1 MLLRLLEWFALF
13 SPTYLLE
20 SACNNEVLDVFRSFV
35 WGLFESILKS
45 KWFGQW
51 QFVLI
56 RNVVNWLTQQHRLTL
71 SATTELSFGS
81 VNNVAPSKMQIHI
94 ESNKIFCILQKLE
107 TKIENMEQ
115 VVNCG
120 SDYEFQDPDS
130 FRKS

>member
-1 MLLRLLEWFALF
+1 
-13 SPTYLLE
+13 
-20 SACNNEVLDVFRSFV
+20 
-35 WGLFESILKS
+35 
-45 KWFGQW
+45 
-51 QFVLI
+51 
-56 RNVVNWLTQQHRLTL
+56 
-71 SATTELSFGS
+71 
-81 VNNVAPSKMQIHI
+81 MQIHI